1 MQALVLIADRC
12 GITLRSTGR
21 AKKRRASELVR
32 LLMTSHE
39 KNYCFPSS
47 SSQPLLSLG
56 MADTT
61 LSSQPRP
68 HLLRLPMIQYSQVL
82 SKSMPAI
89 FKSKAKGSL

>member
-39 KNYCFPSS
+39 KTIASRHRLRSHCYLWVWPT
-47 SSQPLLSLG
+47 QHSLDEPWKAERRG
-56 MADTT
+56 EE
-61 LSSQPRP
+61 
-68 HLLRLPMIQYSQVL
+68 
-82 SKSMPAI
+82 PAI
-89 FKSKAKGSL
+89 AVL